1 MKPNKSILIAI
12 LIICI
17 ATIPVTAY
25 PTENTNL
32 TIPRPIPGDVTDDGK
47 VNIND
52 ATLLFNYV
60 AFPNERGTTYVITR
74 MYNADVNGDGT
85 VNIGDAV
92 LLFNYVS
99 YPNERGTTYILQ

>member
-1 MKPNKSILIAI
+1 MKPNKVILIAI
-12 LIICI
+12 IIMCI
-17 ATIPVTAY
+17 ATIPVTAS
-25 PTENTNL
+25 PQDMVNL

-60 AFPNERGTTYVITR
+60 SFPNERGTTYVITR
-74 MYNADVNGDGT
+74 KYNANVNGDDT

-92 LLFNYVS
+92 LLFNWVS
-99 YPNERGTTYILQ
+99 YPNERGTTYILR